1 MDKVQKK
8 LLGSKKYKVKVW
20 WNLLSSKSKRK
31 VKYWY
36 FYFQKYKVKSKSS
49 ETIPNLLKGLRFL
62 SFHEFF
68 DRIKITFIF
77 LKI

>member
-1 MDKVQKK
+1 MDKVRKK

-36 FYFQKYKVKSKSS
+36 FCFTRKSALFEKNEWTKVKVW
-49 ETIPNLLKGLRFL
+49 LL
-62 SFHEFF
+62 
-68 DRIKITFIF
+68 
-77 LKI
+77 

>member
-1 MDKVQKK
+1 MSYYLLMGSNRLYYKWFLPGMDKVMKK

-20 WNLLSSKSKRK
+20 GNLLPSKSK

-49 ETIPNLLKGLRFL
+49 ETIPSL
-62 SFHEFF
+62 
-68 DRIKITFIF
+68 
-77 LKI
+77 